1 MKPQYQHE
9 LMTSFMLWFDHEL
22 LQKGEAYSNQTG
34 FLYYDND
41 TRLPSSYKAYSSS
54 YKQWV
59 NDSSITGETNP
70 IIPTGFN
77 GANRGA
83 TASDEYVTGF
93 TVSNIGSALDG
104 YLSTTYGTFDGVYKK
119 RNFSVNGNPVY
130 DLETDLNHRISK
142 TSTNKWSIKE
152 PNVNRIVWEET
163 SANSSDFPWNITSW
177 TRKND
182 YGATSSTPSFSNFA
196 YSVVVGDIII
206 DFENGRV
213 IETAENFGTSE
224 TITGEFAVKD
234 FNVYLS
240 NESEEDL
247 IIENKFKL
255 NSRYGTSAT
264 TGIEPYDQVTP
275 AIFLNCEYMRNE
287 GFAFGGEDRSVNT
300 VKAVVLAENSYQLD
314 GALSIFA
321 DSARKVFQKIPFSDH
336 PLTEYGDVKGGS
348 YNYTGLAHTYSS
360 QNPFVIEDVSVS
372 KLSDKAQNKI
382 PGDLYIGFIDFE
394 VSTTRYPRS

>member
-1 MKPQYQHE
+1 
-9 LMTSFMLWFDHEL
+9 MLWFDHEL

-83 TASDEYVTGF
+83 TDSDQYVTGF

-104 YLSTTYGTFDGVYKK
+104 YLSSNYGTFDGVYEKK
-119 RNFSVNGNPVY
+119 NFSVNGNPVY
-130 DLETDLNHRISK
+130 DLTTNSDHRITKPAS
-142 TSTNKWSIKE
+142 NKWSFKDTSA
-152 PNVNRIVWEET
+152 NRIVWEET
-163 SANSSDFPWNITSW
+163 SANSSDFPWNVTSW
-177 TRKND
+177 TRKNN

-206 DFENGRV
+206 DFENGRI
-213 IETAENFGTSE
+213 IETAGNFGTSE

-234 FNVYLS
+234 FNIYLT
-240 NESEEDL
+240 NETEEDL

-255 NSRYGTSAT
+255 NSRYGTPT
-264 TGIEPYDQVTP
+264 MTGIEPYDQVTP
-275 AIFLNCEYMRNE
+275 AIFINHEYMRNE
-287 GFAFGGEDRSVNT
+287 GFAFGGEDKSVST
-300 VKAVVLAENSYQLD
+300 IKAVVLAENEYQLD
-314 GALSIFA
+314 GVLSIFA
-321 DSARKVFQKIPFSDH
+321 DSARKAIQKIPFTAH
-336 PLTEYGDVKGGS
+336 PSTEYGDIKNGV
-348 YNYTGLAHTYSS
+348 YNYTGLAQSYSS
-360 QNPFVIEDVSVS
+360 PNPFFIEDVAVS
-372 KLSDKAQNKI
+372 KLSAQSQQKI
-382 PGDLYIGFIDFE
+382 PGDLEIGFIDFE
-394 VSTTRYPRS
+394 VSTTRFPRS